1 MQKCATGDD
10 YHDNDDDYDDDDDD
24 ADNDNAKWQQ

>member
-10 YHDNDDDYDDDDDD
+10 YHDNDDVDDDD
-24 ADNDNAKWQQ
+24 AVNDNAKWQQ

>member
-10 YHDNDDDYDDDDDD
+10 YHDNDDDYDDDVD
-24 ADNDNAKWQQ
+24 DNDNAKWQQ